1 MNESNTETFASD
13 SMSIGRRVA
22 RISWRAAGLAG
33 KGVLLGFDLSHR
45 FMLRTRSGERVMP
58 PTRRIRFS
66 PETRLR
72 VSGRQG
78 NRCMY
83 CGVRLSKWNRHLDHI
98 FPRDH
103 GGSNEES
110 NLQALCASCNT
121 RKGVQTDA
129 EYRSRYQDVLP
140 IESTGFPPLT
150 RIPQVGFK
158 AITRRTS
165 QAKSTVARRQEI
177 FRTPKQKLTSGSTT
191 AGIIL
196 EPVYNLFRISTVKA
210 STTICRLVLSF
221 LSQFF
226 QSRRHFYSQAKDRS
240 TTHRFGSTTKVCSSL
255 RFTTSTEAPN
265 RPCTA
270 VAKGFPV

>member
-13 SMSIGRRVA
+13 STSIGRRVT

-33 KGVLLGFDLSHR
+33 KGVLLGLDLSHR

-66 PETRLR
+66 PQTRLR

-83 CGVRLSKWNRHLDHI
+83 CGVRVSKWNRHLDHI

-196 EPVYNLFRISTVKA
+196 GVAWFVAMPLLFGDG
-210 STTICRLVLSF
+210 TIVGYVALFGGIIVGVTMFAGSMW
-221 LSQFF
+221 
-226 QSRRHFYSQAKDRS
+226 RS
-240 TTHRFGSTTKVCSSL
+240 K
-255 RFTTSTEAPN
+255 
-265 RPCTA
+265 CT
-270 VAKGFPV
+270 GIWDQ

>member
-1 MNESNTETFASD
+1 
-13 SMSIGRRVA
+13 
-22 RISWRAAGLAG
+22 
-33 KGVLLGFDLSHR
+33 
-45 FMLRTRSGERVMP
+45 
-58 PTRRIRFS
+58 
-66 PETRLR
+66 
-72 VSGRQG
+72 
-78 NRCMY
+78 MY

-177 FRTPKQKLTSGSTT
+177 FRTPHDDLPIYTELPEGLIDLPSAMMMYDGGRPRLRNWVKRGYLEIHGRLRAPAPGGGYIIVSKSELMEKLATRERS
-191 AGIIL
+191 AGR
-196 EPVYNLFRISTVKA
+196 PRKK
-210 STTICRLVLSF
+210 LS
-221 LSQFF
+221 
-226 QSRRHFYSQAKDRS
+226 
-240 TTHRFGSTTKVCSSL
+240 
-255 RFTTSTEAPN
+255 
-265 RPCTA
+265 
-270 VAKGFPV
+270 